1 MLSFAVGVAALD
13 VPGRWPKRLKSAS
26 TGIAQTSA
34 KSPRRT
40 QISVC
45 LPSRSRSRFRTTESG
60 TPATYPLSAERTN
73 AKRASGYVCGI
84 PLAELVLGAVLN
96 RCVVAGDVDRAALA
110 DHRHL
115 HLPGVLELIL
125 DLARDLVREQRGLL
139 APELGRHEPRE
150 VDDLER
156 VLEHVLAVA
165 RPEAQPAEDLHELFV
180 ERAAVRLEH
189 GLLARLADDLLE
201 LGLRLVVRLLDPR
214 GMDAPVLDQ

>member
-1 MLSFAVGVAALD
+1 MLSFAAGVAALE

-139 APELGRHEPRE
+139 VADLARADDHTDLAAGLQRVHLVDSRLRRREL
-150 VDDLER
+150 LER
-156 VLEHVLAVA
+156 LEPLAVVF
-165 RPEAQPAEDLHELFV
+165 EDL
-180 ERAAVRLEH
+180 AARTRSCGGVTIGCSH
-189 GLLARLADDLLE
+189 
-201 LGLRLVVRLLDPR
+201 
-214 GMDAPVLDQ
+214 